1 MRKKLHDM
9 LISDYILHLVIG
21 ENIPDDAPNEFH
33 TVKLY
38 IRDKDNN
45 LNLYADISLPYLI
58 NHSEFLDIEGDP
70 RYFFKE
76 EYDPQTQGCKYI
88 CEIKPFGNIK
98 GVYRILNGQSIK
110 IMSIEPLCELENNV
124 KGYTLTRKNNISV

>member
-9 LISDYILHLVIG
+9 LIADYILHLVVG
-21 ENIPDDAPNEFH
+21 EDIPTNAPDEFH
-33 TVKLY
+33 IVKLY
-38 IRDKDNN
+38 VRDKDDN

-58 NHSEFLDIEGDP
+58 NHSEFLDIKDDP

-76 EYDPQTQGCKYI
+76 GYNSQTKGCKYI
-88 CEIKPFGNIK
+88 CEIKPLGTMK

-110 IMSIEPLCELENNV
+110 IGDIEPLCELKNNV
-124 KGYTLTRKNNISV
+124 KVHTLTKKNK